1 MHHSIYDLIGYCPK
15 AISELRAEII
25 SVQAAHGGVMTT
37 QALYQ
42 MKLLDSVMRESQR
55 QNPSN
60 MIRMQ
65 RRVLKPVRFSD
76 GTEIP
81 AGTSIA
87 VPALSPL
94 RDPALYSDP
103 ATYDPY
109 RFARLRA
116 GESEDPNHYGSKELY
131 QFISVTKENM
141 AFGYGRHACPGRFF
155 AANEIKMICARI
167 ILEYDIKMP
176 DGVTG
181 RYLNVVRG
189 SSITPD
195 RTKTIQ
201 VKKIAG

>member
-1 MHHSIYDLIGYCPK
+1 
-15 AISELRAEII
+15 
-25 SVQAAHGGVMTT
+25 MTT

-42 MKLLDSVMRESQR
+42 MKLLDSLMRESQR

-60 MIRMQ
+60 MVRMQ
-65 RRVLKPVRFSD
+65 RCVLKPLRFSD

-87 VPALSPL
+87 VPMLAPL
-94 RDPALYSDP
+94 QDPELYSNP
-103 ATYDPY
+103 STYDPY

-116 GESEDPNHYGSKELY
+116 GQSEDPLNYASKELY

-167 ILEYDIKMP
+167 ILDYDIKLP
-176 DGVTG
+176 DGVTC
-181 RYLNVVRG
+181 RYPNVVRG
-189 SSITPD
+189 SSVTPD
-195 RTKTIQ
+195 RTKTIMFR
-201 VKKIAG
+201 KITTYFPVSKMMA

>member
-1 MHHSIYDLIGYCPK
+1 
-15 AISELRAEII
+15 
-25 SVQAAHGGVMTT
+25 MTT

-60 MIRMQ
+60 IVRMQ
-65 RRVLKPVRFSD
+65 RCVLKPVRFSD

-81 AGTSIA
+81 AGTSVA
-87 VPALSPL
+87 VPALPTL
-94 RDPALYSDP
+94 QDPKLYSDP
-103 ATYDPY
+103 SSYDPY

-116 GESEDPNHYGSKELY
+116 GQSQDLINYASKELY

-141 AFGYGRHACPGRFF
+141 GFGYGRHACPGRFF

-167 ILEYDIKMP
+167 IQDYDIKMP
-176 DGVTG
+176 DGVKA
-181 RYLNVVRG
+181 RYPNAVRG

-195 RTKTIQ
+195 RTKTIM
-201 VKKIAG
+201 VRKTAA